1 MRILMA
7 SRRFP
12 PDAFSGT
19 DTVFQALY
27 EQARTKHE
35 VRLVAGW
42 QGGRERIPTE
52 AVGVRLSGLGIGKQ
66 WVAMAKAIRS
76 EVKRWRPDVV
86 LSNNIEVPPTGT
98 PTVCVVHDLDFGEPG
113 GRPVGRRFEGWMS
126 RARRTAYGVRSRGLA
141 RVVAVS
147 ETARMALMDAG
158 VPHDRITVV
167 RNGVDTSRFSPRIGQ
182 HEDDGITRFVHPARI
197 LPGKGQHLAIDAV
210 ARLPRLHKR
219 RAELHVVGA
228 VTDRVYLDQVRVQ
241 AYNQNVQFHL
251 DVPDMVPHV
260 QDADVI
266 LCPSVMAEGFGLT
279 AVEAMACGVPVIW
292 ADQPGMRE
300 ATGGIGVPV
309 PVGDVEAL
317 RGAMTELMDS
327 PEERRRLGA
336 AGREW
341 VERRYS
347 WEGVWVQYEQVL
359 ANAKGA

>member
-1 MRILMA
+1 
-7 SRRFP
+7 
-12 PDAFSGT
+12 
-19 DTVFQALY
+19 
-27 EQARTKHE
+27 
-35 VRLVAGW
+35 
-42 QGGRERIPTE
+42 
-52 AVGVRLSGLGIGKQ
+52 
-66 WVAMAKAIRS
+66 
-76 EVKRWRPDVV
+76 
-86 LSNNIEVPPTGT
+86 
-98 PTVCVVHDLDFGEPG
+98 
-113 GRPVGRRFEGWMS
+113 MS
-126 RARRTAYGVRSRGLA
+126 RVRRTAYGVRSRGLA

-167 RNGVDTSRFSPRIGQ
+167 RNGVDTNRFSPRIGQ
-182 HEDDGITRFVHPARI
+182 REDDGITRFVHPARI

-228 VTDRVYLDQVRVQ
+228 VNDRVYLDQVRVQ

-317 RGAMTELMDS
+317 RGAMKELMDS
-327 PEERRRLGA
+327 PDERRRLGA

-359 ANAKGA
+359 ANAKGG

>member
-7 SRRFP
+7 TRRFP

-19 DTVFQALY
+19 DTVFKALY

-42 QGGRERIPTE
+42 QGGRDRIPTE
-52 AVGVRLSGLGIGKQ
+52 AIGVKLAGLGVGNQ
-66 WVAMAKAIRS
+66 WLAMAKAIRS

-126 RARRTAYGVRSRGLA
+126 RARRTAYGLRSRGLS

-147 ETARMALMDAG
+147 ETARMALLDAG
-158 VPHDRITVV
+158 VSDARITVV
-167 RNGVDTSRFSPRIGQ
+167 RNGVDTVRFSPQPR
-182 HEDDGITRFVHPARI
+182 DGERETIRFLHPARV
-197 LPGKGQHLAIDAV
+197 LPGKGQHLTIDAV

-219 RAELHVVGA
+219 RAELHIVGSVA
-228 VTDRVYLDQVRVQ
+228 DSVYLDQVRVQ
-241 AYNQNVQFHL
+241 AYNQSVQFHL
-251 DVPDMVPHV
+251 DVPDMVPHL
-260 QDADVI
+260 QEADVI

-292 ADQPGMRE
+292 ADQPGIRE
-300 ATGGIGVPV
+300 ATGGIGVSV
-309 PVGDVEAL
+309 PIGDVEAL
-317 RGAMTELMDS
+317 RGAMKALMDD
-327 PEERRRLGA
+327 PDERKRLGE

-341 VERRYS
+341 VEQRYS

-359 ANAKGA
+359 ANAKAV